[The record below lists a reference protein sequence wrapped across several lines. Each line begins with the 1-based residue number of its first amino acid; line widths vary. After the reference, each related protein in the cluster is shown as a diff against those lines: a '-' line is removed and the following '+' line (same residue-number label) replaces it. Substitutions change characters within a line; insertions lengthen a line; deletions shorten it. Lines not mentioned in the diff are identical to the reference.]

1 MVQFFFSWSCLL
13 LHPLLLLWLH
23 VGHYVWKTLEVLSD
37 AAFSRVSSD
46 ADLQWGQSCLFTQ
59 GLRDL
64 RLGGPFKLSLSSL
77 HPPSPPTPG
86 RSFPASPVSGS
97 LGCLPG
103 PRVLGRSWSP
113 PSLLST
119 RRWLIV
125 SAQPVWAECWVRF
138 LTSRLTRQACAWLF
152 VSTAQGTLQSCVSQP
167 PLLDFFPSFSSQSQ
181 LCSDAPRER
190 AALSVS
196 SSLTELRFCLKSWIV
211 AA

>member
-1 MVQFFFSWSCLL
+1 ML

-64 RLGGPFKLSLSSL
+64 RLGVPCKLSLSSL

-86 RSFPASPVSGS
+86 SFPASPVSGS

-103 PRVLGRSWSP
+103 PPPSRQVLKPTVSPEHHEVTDSQRSAGLGRVLGTFSDIQTDLSGLRS
-113 PSLLST
+113 T
-119 RRWLIV
+119 
-125 SAQPVWAECWVRF
+125 
-138 LTSRLTRQACAWLF
+138 
-152 VSTAQGTLQSCVSQP
+152 
-167 PLLDFFPSFSSQSQ
+167 
-181 LCSDAPRER
+181 
-190 AALSVS
+190 
-196 SSLTELRFCLKSWIV
+196 FCLHSPRNPPELC
-211 AA
+211 